1 MRIAAN
7 FATGAQS
14 ATPLYPLPKISHFT
28 TRTIQVQTSGGPKSA
43 TEITIHGANFAI
55 RGRDPDVIVNG
66 IPLVHFRISDDLQ
79 SITGYFFD
87 TLTSPIYSV
96 IVDYAGGVRGE
107 WTGSAGIVG
116 LPGGR
121 RRRQLL
127 MILLLFLLLLLLL
140 AVVVLALGGISLS
153 ALGWALLIGAIILA
167 VVALLV
173 VLNF

>member
-1 MRIAAN
+1 
-7 FATGAQS
+7 
-14 ATPLYPLPKISHFT
+14 
-28 TRTIQVQTSGGPKSA
+28 VQTSGGPKSA

-87 TLTSPIYSV
+87 TLSSPVYSV
-96 IVDYAGGVRGE
+96 IVDYGGGVRGE
-107 WTGSAGIVG
+107 WIGSAGIAG
-116 LPGGR
+116 LTGER
-121 RRRQLL
+121 RRRRLL
-127 MILLLFLLLLLLL
+127 MILLILLLLLLL
-140 AVVVLALGGISLS
+140 LVAFVLALGGISLS

-167 VVALLV
+167 VVTLLV